1 MSVEPERAEATPAA
15 EHVAEAM
22 IKLWQRAH
30 EDVAPTVS
38 EEQMRVLLALGGE
51 ANAPD
56 RIARD
61 LCVSASWATRLLD
74 CLEQRTLVRRL
85 PSGEFSVTGAG
96 TCVLEATRQRRRQL
110 LEQTLMTAA
119 PSDRPVLRD
128 TFNQLYG
135 VVSPLA
141 RVPRSRSPL

>member
-1 MSVEPERAEATPAA
+1 MSVEPERAEASPAA
-15 EHVAEAM
+15 QHVAEAL
-22 IKLWQRAH
+22 IKLWQQAH

-38 EEQMRVLLALGGE
+38 EEQMRVLLALGSE
-51 ANAPD
+51 PTDPD
-56 RIARD
+56 RIAGD
-61 LCVSASWATRLLD
+61 LCVSASWANRLLD

-85 PSGEFSVTGAG
+85 PSGGFSLTGAG
-96 TCVLEATRQRRRQL
+96 KGVLEATRQRRRQL
-110 LEQTLMTAA
+110 LESTLVTAA
-119 PSDRPVLRD
+119 PPDRAVLRD